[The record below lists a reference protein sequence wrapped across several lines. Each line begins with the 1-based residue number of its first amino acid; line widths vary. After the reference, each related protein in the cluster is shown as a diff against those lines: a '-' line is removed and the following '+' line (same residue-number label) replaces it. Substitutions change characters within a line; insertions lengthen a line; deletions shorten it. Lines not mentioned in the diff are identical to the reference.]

1 MKVKASVKVTNNF
14 TQVRNATTT
23 DLANAL
29 YMFAEE
35 VMTYAKIMYVPVQSG
50 ALKRSGFVNK
60 PVKTPTRITVEI
72 GFNTPYA
79 LKVHEYPKSYGQGKN
94 KYLSQPLNRMS
105 ANMDRRIRQL
115 MRMSIGTP

>member
-1 MKVKASVKVTNNF
+1 MKVSVKTKVTNNF

-35 VMTYAKIMYVPVQSG
+35 VMTTSKMIYVPVKSG
-50 ALKRSGFVNK
+50 ALRRSGFVNK

-79 LKVHEYPKSYGQGKN
+79 LRVHEYPKSYGQGKN

-105 ANMDRRIRQL
+105 INMDRRIRQL